1 MGNIAV
7 TTSQRGKRHN
17 ISIHVT
23 PKSRK
28 GRAMLAKFKRD
39 VKAFHA
45 KWKKTFK
52 KKKTF
57 KRVFGYA

>member
-1 MGNIAV
+1 MGNIAIKH
-7 TTSQRGKRHN
+7 SQRGRRHN

-23 PKSRK
+23 TKSTK
-28 GRAMLAKFKRD
+28 ARAMLAKFKRD

-52 KKKTF
+52 KG
-57 KRVFGYA
+57 R

>member
-1 MGNIAV
+1 MGNIINR
-7 TTSQRGKRHN
+7 TKQRGKRHS
-17 ISIHVT
+17 IIIHVT
-23 PKSRK
+23 PKTAK

-52 KKKTF
+52 KKG
-57 KRVFGYA
+57 R